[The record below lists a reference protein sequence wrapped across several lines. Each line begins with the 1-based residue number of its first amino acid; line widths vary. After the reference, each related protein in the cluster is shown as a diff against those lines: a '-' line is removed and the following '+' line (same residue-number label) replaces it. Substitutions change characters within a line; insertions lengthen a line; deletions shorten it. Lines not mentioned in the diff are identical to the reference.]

1 MGVRGVRGLWNC
13 VAMEQS
19 GYIREWQNL
28 LLTLS
33 SYDTRIYGE
42 IGISRFPPIVERLQ
56 FISDFQVVFLS
67 QVFSA
72 TFLLQM
78 YIHEAWHLSSCM
90 LYLQT

>member
-33 SYDTRIYGE
+33 ALYGCLRSTNIYNNFFRTVYTFFRI
-42 IGISRFPPIVERLQ
+42 VHTL
-56 FISDFQVVFLS
+56 
-67 QVFSA
+67 
-72 TFLLQM
+72 
-78 YIHEAWHLSSCM
+78 YIE
-90 LYLQT
+90 

>member
-33 SYDTRIYGE
+33 SLYNVKRSLD
-42 IGISRFPPIVERLQ
+42 
-56 FISDFQVVFLS
+56 LS
-67 QVFSA
+67 
-72 TFLLQM
+72 L
-78 YIHEAWHLSSCM
+78 CR
-90 LYLQT
+90 